1 MDAGRLG
8 TVTGVSAS
16 SEAASPTHTSGS
28 STDGTT
34 VPATA
39 SGTPTPTPGTPTP
52 GTAVPATATP
62 GPADS
67 AARPLVGGAALGRVG
82 IWSGQFDFSPADV
95 VREAVAEL
103 DELGY
108 PTIWTGEVKG
118 REVLVTAGLMLAAT
132 SRITVA
138 TGIAQILARN
148 PLTMAAGQLALAEAH
163 PGRFLLGLGVSH
175 AELMQIRGAAYTKP
189 LGQMAAYLDEM
200 DRMAT
205 EQYRAVPPE
214 GTPIRVLA
222 ALGPKMLELARDRA
236 DGAHTYFVPPEH
248 TATARKALGSG
259 KLLVPEQAFVLDT
272 DAERARE
279 LARRHTGS
287 YLRLPNYTNNLR
299 RYGYGDEDFANAGS
313 DRLVD
318 MIVPHGDP
326 EVLARR
332 VAEHLDAGADQV
344 AVQVLDYDR
353 RGLPRRQWRE
363 LAPALL
369 AL

>member
-1 MDAGRLG
+1 MSDHASAASAP
-8 TVTGVSAS
+8 TPVSA
-16 SEAASPTHTSGS
+16 
-28 STDGTT
+28 
-34 VPATA
+34 
-39 SGTPTPTPGTPTP
+39 
-52 GTAVPATATP
+52 
-62 GPADS
+62 
-67 AARPLVGGAALGRVG
+67 AARPPVEARLGKVGV
-82 IWSGQFDFSPADV
+82 WSGQFDFSPAGT

-103 DELGY
+103 DDLGY
-108 PTIWTGEVKG
+108 STLWTGEVKG

-132 SRITVA
+132 RRMTIA

-148 PLTMAAGQLALAEAH
+148 PLTMTAGQLALAEAH

-175 AELMQIRGAAYTKP
+175 AELMSIRGATYSRP
-189 LGQMAAYLDEM
+189 LGQMRAYLDEM
-200 DRMAT
+200 DRMAA

-214 GTPIRVLA
+214 GTQPRVLA

-248 TATARKALGSG
+248 TAAARAVLGPG
-259 KLLVPEQAFVLDT
+259 KLLVPEQAFVLHP
-272 DAERARE
+272 DATEARE

-299 RYGYGDEDFANAGS
+299 RYGFTDGDFTDGGS

-318 MIVPHGDP
+318 TIVPWGDVD
-326 EVLARR
+326 VLLGR
-332 VAEHLDAGADQV
+332 VKEHLDAGADQV
-344 AVQVLDYDR
+344 AVQVLDFDR

-369 AL
+369 SL